1 MRRKKKTLMASH
13 FPQRWL
19 RMAPWLA
26 LIAVPFS
33 VQSHV
38 PRCDLI
44 PPPPL
49 RSRSPGHTSLSI
61 SIKRR
66 LPRFRCPNG
75 NDDVILNK
83 PFFLAVWTFY
93 QRSSYSAVNLTT
105 EYSTVRELMQRNL
118 IWQHA
123 YLLAYLLGLLGV
135 SLSKIPISG
144 SCKGHSGEPPMLNKW
159 R

>member
-1 MRRKKKTLMASH
+1 MRRKKNINGITLSSTLIKNGTLTRLDCCSI
-13 FPQRWL
+13 QR
-19 RMAPWLA
+19 A
-26 LIAVPFS
+26 IACATVRLNPS
-33 VQSHV
+33 
-38 PRCDLI
+38 
-44 PPPPL
+44 PPL

-75 NDDVILNK
+75 NADVILNK